1 MRSTADAAV
10 GDEAVAVD
18 AGGNRSFQFCRPSTA
33 AAAAAAAFAFSFAS
47 LSSPEVQYRGI
58 LEQIVL
64 N

>member
-33 AAAAAAAFAFSFAS
+33 AAAAAFAFSFAS
-47 LSSPEVQYRGI
+47 LSFPEVQYRGI
-58 LEQIVL
+58 LGV
-64 N
+64 

>member
-33 AAAAAAAFAFSFAS
+33 AAAAAAFAFSFAS

-58 LEQIVL
+58 LGV
-64 N
+64 